1 MKNHEEIIDRMAAA
15 NPVPDLGM
23 ITDGQLAELMLQVEQ
38 DRTTSTRTRE
48 RSLEAQERPVSG
60 RVGRGSRSRWFKS
73 AVAFASALVTVLAVL
88 GIVGLLRPD
97 PAAVV
102 DEPAPSP
109 TTVPSATSTTAPATA
124 TGPVAP
130 PPGASTASSD
140 RTNRIRSLAVAG
152 DGSLW
157 AATADGVVRWDV
169 DTQTPTIY
177 TTDHG
182 LPSGGAAFVEAG
194 LDGSVWARGDGWM
207 ARFGGAL
214 TTFSIPNGDP
224 FHPMAVGPDGTVWAA
239 FGSGKIGRFDG
250 SEWQVLDTPA
260 FAESQGPWVS
270 ELAVAPDGTVWV
282 GLSDESM
289 GDPKSSDVSRGV
301 ASFDGSAWTVYTPAD
316 GLPPQVGNL
325 IAVAPDGT
333 VWAGSAGWVGAD
345 GSSVSGGG
353 AASFDGTVWT
363 SYTSADGLPSN
374 DVDVVIGADGSVWAI
389 DVYGD
394 GVARFDGTTW
404 ILLPDV
410 NGFGVVDADGTFWVP
425 SDQSGGGVVGY
436 NAGRTTRLVVP
447 VDESTAVTPTSTVVE
462 SAGQWNPI
470 LATTR
475 AQATA
480 VAATCPT
487 GADPDGVGSAIQDRP
502 AGGWAG
508 LLAGAFDS
516 RAGRIVYLDEARE
529 TWTFDVCTNTWL
541 QMSPTGE
548 VPGDLSAGLVYDA
561 DSDVTVAL
569 GFDHISVYD
578 ANDNTWIRQDH
589 DLVGIGLGQFIP
601 MGAVYDP
608 VSGLIVTTEL
618 TDSYLEAWAYDVDTN
633 TWTEIGRL
641 WDESEDYVW
650 FELVG
655 YSREADRLIFTS
667 GGNLTALVE
676 PRTGSKTIIETATP
690 AVSFG
695 WPKAQYGQAADVA
708 FVAEGTWVSG
718 GMFDT
723 QFSDQ
728 ICGFDIDTSTWT
740 LCFPMPGGSKYAAF
754 AAMVGDPIND
764 RLVLV
769 HGVYGDFWGLSD
781 DGVWAVALDTGETIE
796 LLAPGEKRE
805 RTGPS

>member
-1 MKNHEEIIDRMAAA
+1 VKNHEDIIDRVAAA

-38 DRTTSTRTRE
+38 GRTASTRTGE
-48 RSLEAQERPVSG
+48 SSIEAQERPASG
-60 RVGRGSRSRWFKS
+60 RASRGPRSRWLKP
-73 AVAFASALVTVLAVL
+73 AAAFAAALVAVLAVL

-102 DEPAPSP
+102 DEPAPSL
-109 TTVPSATSTTAPATA
+109 TTVPSVTSTMAPETATA
-124 TGPVAP
+124 PVAP

-157 AATADGVVRWDV
+157 AATADGVVRWDL

-182 LPSGGAAFVEAG
+182 LPSGGAAFVETG
-194 LDGSVWARGDGWM
+194 PDGNVWAGGDGWM
-207 ARFGGAL
+207 ARFDGAL
-214 TTFSIPNGDP
+214 TTIPVPNEYP
-224 FHPMAVGPDGTVWAA
+224 FYPVAVGPDGTVWAA
-239 FGSGKIGRFDG
+239 FGSGTLGRFNG
-250 SEWQVLDTPA
+250 SEWQMLDAPA
-260 FAESQGPWVS
+260 FAESQGEWAF
-270 ELAVAPDGTVWV
+270 EIAVAPDGIVWV
-282 GLSDESM
+282 GLSAESM
-289 GDPKSSDVSRGV
+289 GDPESSNVSRGV
-301 ASFDGSAWTVYTPAD
+301 ASFDGSAWTVYTTAD

-333 VWAGSAGWVGAD
+333 VWAGSAGSVGSD
-345 GSSVSGGG
+345 GASVSGGG

-389 DVYGD
+389 NVYGD

-410 NGFGVVDADGTFWVP
+410 KGFGVVDADGTFWAP
-425 SDQSGGGVVGY
+425 SDEAGGGVVGY
-436 NAGRTTRLVVP
+436 NRGQTTRLVVP
-447 VDESTAVTPTSTVVE
+447 VDESTAVT
-462 SAGQWNPI
+462 SATTIVPAAGEWNPI

-475 AQATA
+475 AGPAA

-487 GADPDGVGSAIQDRP
+487 GADPNGAGLVNQERP
-502 AGGWAG
+502 APGWAG
-508 LLAGAFDS
+508 LLAGAFDN
-516 RAGRIVYLDEARE
+516 RTGRIVYLDEARE
-529 TWTFDVCTNTWL
+529 TWTFDVCTNTWQ
-541 QMSPTGE
+541 QMSPAGAVTGDRS
-548 VPGDLSAGLVYDA
+548 GGLVYDV

-569 GFDHISVYD
+569 GFGHISVYD
-578 ANDNTWIRQDH
+578 ANDNTWVQQDPS
-589 DLVGIGLGQFIP
+589 GPYSP
-601 MGAVYDP
+601 MSAVYDP
-608 VSGLIVTTEL
+608 VSGLIVIAEL
-618 TDSYLEAWAYDVDTN
+618 TDSYVDAWAYDVDTN
-633 TWTEIGRL
+633 TWTLIGRL
-641 WDESEDYVW
+641 WDGGEDYVW
-650 FELVG
+650 FELLG

-667 GGNLTALVE
+667 VDNLTALVD
-676 PRTGSKTIIETATP
+676 PRTGTRTIIETVTP
-690 AVSFG
+690 AIDLA
-695 WPKAQYGQAADVA
+695 WPGAQYGQAADTT
-708 FVAEGTWVSG
+708 FVEEGVWLSG
-718 GMFDT
+718 GMFDD
-723 QFSDQ
+723 QFPDQ

-764 RLVLV
+764 RLVVV

-796 LLAPGEKRE
+796 LLTPTQRRE